1 MPLNH
6 EKGERRKHEEN
17 ADGEKKLQVVSIDES
32 KLKGKIQQLGMLWRR
47 VETCISASESQ
58 KLR

>member
-1 MPLNH
+1 MDGQLFFLLQTLPLNH

-32 KLKGKIQQLGMLWRR
+32 K
-47 VETCISASESQ
+47 
-58 KLR
+58 